1 MTRGCPLERTCAQT
15 GLIVR
20 LGMRNKGAGLDALAR
35 RHALDPPW
43 LAALMTLRIHPD
55 PLSFTCALGRRG
67 LPQVAET
74 NTPRPMDVAGERLQ

>member
-1 MTRGCPLERTCAQT
+1 MTRGCALERTCAQT

-20 LGMRNKGAGLDALAR
+20 LGMRTRGRDWMRSR

-43 LAALMTLRIHPD
+43 LAAHIGSRIHPD
-55 PLSFTCALGRRG
+55 PLSFTCPLGRRS

-74 NTPRPMDVAGERLQ
+74 NTPRPMDVAGEPLG